1 MRESI
6 KKDIFTF
13 FERVNKVSS
22 TYKKSKNDL
31 ILLTAAFKRFD
42 ELLKTCNMMNKMTK
56 EENKALCVLI
66 QEVKKMCLGFAFS
79 VRFNGKTV
87 NVFSRR
93 ALLYVL
99 KKERFSYEPENK
111 KVFDEIIDE
120 LIKDIN
126 SLPSFIEDDQ
136 RERERVLER

>member
-1 MRESI
+1 MKESI
-6 KKDIFTF
+6 KKDVFTF
-13 FERVNKVSS
+13 FEKVNEVAS
-22 TYKKSKNDL
+22 TYKESKNDL

-42 ELLKTCNMMNKMTK
+42 ELLKMCNMTNKMSK
-56 EENKALCVLI
+56 EENKALCVLT
-66 QEVKKMCLGFAFS
+66 QEVKKMCLGFAFT
-79 VRFNGKTV
+79 VRFNGKNV